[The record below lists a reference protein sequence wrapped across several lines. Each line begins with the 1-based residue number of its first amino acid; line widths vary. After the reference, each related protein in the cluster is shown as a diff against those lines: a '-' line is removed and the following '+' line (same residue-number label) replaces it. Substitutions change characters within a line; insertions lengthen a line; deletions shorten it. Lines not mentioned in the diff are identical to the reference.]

1 MDAIIRDMRLPP
13 VSHVGASLA
22 GVVAMLALLSLG
34 LQYALVAGRADAAGG
49 ILAATTRYFGYFTVL
64 ANVLVAGVAL
74 SAALRSEGIWSRA
87 SVRGLAA
94 LCIAVAMIIDDRV
107 LPMSTPAQI
116 WAEVGLHFLVPLAY
130 LTWWLWWTP
139 HGALRLSDALKWL
152 LFPAAFMAL
161 TYTRGVL
168 AGEWLYPVL
177 DVPTLGT
184 ALAARNALAVFAGF
198 FILGAAIFGVDHG
211 LGAPRAPAS
220 R

>member
-1 MDAIIRDMRLPP
+1 
-13 VSHVGASLA
+13 
-22 GVVAMLALLSLG
+22 MLALLSLG

-49 ILAATTRYFGYFTVL
+49 IVAATARYFSYFTIL
-64 ANVLVAGVAL
+64 ANVLVAGVAI
-74 SAALRSEGIWSRA
+74 SAALRSEGFWSRA
-87 SVRGLAA
+87 SMRGLAA

-107 LPMSTPAQI
+107 LPMSTPAQV
-116 WAEVGLHFLVPLAY
+116 WAEVGLHFLVPIAS

-139 HGALRLSDALKWL
+139 HGALRLVDAMKWM
-152 LFPAAFMAL
+152 LFPAAFMTI

-168 AGEWLYPVL
+168 TGEWLYPVL

-184 ALAARNALAVFAGF
+184 ALVARNALAVFAGF

-220 R
+220 K

>member
-1 MDAIIRDMRLPP
+1 
-13 VSHVGASLA
+13 
-22 GVVAMLALLSLG
+22 MLALLSLG

-49 ILAATTRYFGYFTVL
+49 IVAATARYFSHFTVL
-64 ANVLVAGVAL
+64 ANVLVAGVAI
-74 SAALRSEGIWSRA
+74 SAALRSEGFWSRA
-87 SVRGLAA
+87 SMRGLAA

-107 LPMSTPAQI
+107 LPMSTPAQV
-116 WAEVGLHFLVPLAY
+116 WAEVGLHFLVPIAY

-139 HGALRLSDALKWL
+139 HGALRLVDAMKWM
-152 LFPAAFMAL
+152 LFPAAFMTI

-168 AGEWLYPVL
+168 TGEWLYPVL

-184 ALAARNALAVFAGF
+184 ALVARNALAVFAGF

-220 R
+220 K